1 VSQSELSGA
10 QGSAAYAKATARRG
24 DIGSMIVGGEK
35 GMGHRAESIEAGVR
49 SQKTEG
55 GKEHRA
61 WGILRQA
68 QDK

>member
-1 VSQSELSGA
+1 
-10 QGSAAYAKATARRG
+10 
-24 DIGSMIVGGEK
+24 MIVGGEK